1 MKAIGEFI
9 YKCLEKRG
17 AGEFTNDK
25 GENIKYGE
33 SYVLKVD
40 EVVDGNINE
49 RKLKVDV
56 NNTSLIDKLKQ
67 LKPYEKISLE
77 CDVVLYTNSAKVVP
91 VALTT
96 ANNK

>member
-17 AGEFTNDK
+17 AGEFTNEK
-25 GENIKYGE
+25 GESVKYKE
-33 SYVLKVD
+33 SYILKVD
-40 EVVDGNINE
+40 EVIDGNINE
-49 RKLKVDV
+49 RKLKIDV
-56 NNTSLIDKLKQ
+56 NNVGLIDKLKQ

-77 CDVVLYTNSAKVVP
+77 CDVTLYNNAAKVVP

-96 ANNK
+96 VNNK